1 MKKQYG
7 WVTCIM
13 CSLLMF
19 CTVGLTGAGFSAYQ
33 PYLLS
38 ERGLTNTQV
47 AAVIMCRNLFGLFGM
62 LSVTFLIRKFEVR
75 AITAAGLVF
84 CGVGFAAYG
93 AARSMPVFFLGS
105 ILTGIALGIG
115 GTITASVII
124 GRWFRE
130 HRGMAIGI
138 CMASTGLSTILA
150 SPLITLLVIHS
161 SLERAFQAETI
172 FILILAVI
180 VAVFLRNRPDGKN
193 TFPGGAKATE
203 SVKVYA
209 LHTAPTGLAG
219 LLMIGIFLFGMPG
232 ISLYSNLSVLYSS
245 TGFEPMEIS
254 MQLSLFGISLMVGK
268 CIYGQ
273 VADRFGTWRCSW
285 AFYGMTALG
294 TIFCCMARNG
304 NYMMSLAAAFFI
316 GLGLSVTTVSIPLY
330 ATRVALESEYAG
342 VVSKYQMLSTL
353 GALTFGMVPGVI
365 ADKCGDYV
373 PAYAIMLVIVLVS
386 MVVMQCSYHTIRM
399 IDVSAE

>member
-1 MKKQYG
+1 
-7 WVTCIM
+7 
-13 CSLLMF
+13 
-19 CTVGLTGAGFSAYQ
+19 
-33 PYLLS
+33 
-38 ERGLTNTQV
+38 
-47 AAVIMCRNLFGLFGM
+47 
-62 LSVTFLIRKFEVR
+62 
-75 AITAAGLVF
+75 
-84 CGVGFAAYG
+84 
-93 AARSMPVFFLGS
+93 
-105 ILTGIALGIG
+105 
-115 GTITASVII
+115 
-124 GRWFRE
+124 
-130 HRGMAIGI
+130 
-138 CMASTGLSTILA
+138 
-150 SPLITLLVIHS
+150 
-161 SLERAFQAETI
+161 
-172 FILILAVI
+172 
-180 VAVFLRNRPDGKN
+180 
-193 TFPGGAKATE
+193 
-203 SVKVYA
+203 
-209 LHTAPTGLAG
+209 
-219 LLMIGIFLFGMPG
+219 
-232 ISLYSNLSVLYSS
+232 
-245 TGFEPMEIS
+245 

-386 MVVMQCSYHTIRM
+386 MVVMQCSYHTIRV